1 MKRRVAITGIGLVSP
16 HGDAPLDVFEDL
28 LAGRSA
34 VTLSDDGDA
43 PAAAVARAPFDA
55 TRWFTRLQLAGVD
68 RVSQIAV
75 AAAQMARDDAGIS
88 TLDATTGV
96 YVGTGMGGAM
106 AVEESFRSHHASGRV
121 PPLSVPAFMPNAPA
135 ARARTP

>member
-16 HGDAPLDVFEDL
+16 YGDAPMDVFDAL

-34 VTLSDDGDA
+34 VSVWNEGDA

-55 TRWFTRLQLAGVD
+55 ARWFTRLQLAGVD

-75 AAAQMARDDAGIS
+75 AAA
-88 TLDATTGV
+88 
-96 YVGTGMGGAM
+96 
-106 AVEESFRSHHASGRV
+106 
-121 PPLSVPAFMPNAPA
+121 
-135 ARARTP
+135 